1 MSPAHCHISLAP
13 DFANLS
19 ALESF
24 VESCS
29 FLEKEERLRIL
40 LIATEYFQ
48 NIVAYNRNP
57 VRSAVDLRIVKDAAV
72 SLIIRYATRN
82 FSELQR
88 AADATSPHYD
98 RETMRYRGLG
108 LRMCKNLAASI
119 QYKKGLFKSSV
130 IIIL

>member
-1 MSPAHCHISLAP
+1 VSPAHCHISLAP

-72 SLIIRYATRN
+72 PSSSGTRPK
-82 FSELQR
+82 FLR
-88 AADATSPHYD
+88 ASA
-98 RETMRYRGLG
+98 RGGCDVSAL
-108 LRMCKNLAASI
+108 
-119 QYKKGLFKSSV
+119 
-130 IIIL
+130 

>member
-1 MSPAHCHISLAP
+1 VSPAQCHISLAP

-19 ALESF
+19 VLESF
-24 VESCS
+24 VGSCS

-57 VRSAVDLRIVKDAAV
+57 VRSDVDLRIVKDGTV
-72 SLIIRYATRN
+72 SLIISYATRN

-88 AADATSPHYD
+88 AAGTASPHYD
-98 RETMRYRGLG
+98 SETLRYRGLG
-108 LRMCKNLAASI
+108 LRMCKNLSSSI